1 MMCREAETVETLTVV
16 WHLRVDL
23 QHNDNTLM
31 KSASLPL
38 VRPRSTYESGA
49 AFECLVRRC
58 RRARERAPGIATVSL
73 HGALS
78 ASIARSTEEIR
89 AAAALVEARYA
100 ERGYRVVA
108 DEDQQETGITLIATE
123 GNAVLGTLTL
133 RFDGPHGL
141 GADESYGET
150 VDAVRRSGRDVCE
163 LTRLAVEPSADSRSV
178 LSALFGLAYVIGRHL
193 HGVTDVFVEV
203 NPRHAAFYR
212 RLFGFATAAGRKIC
226 PRVMAPAVLLHLELE
241 RLEEML
247 VESGVLSGAVP
258 DVGAPHALAA

>member
-1 MMCREAETVETLTVV
+1 MTCREAETVETLTIV

-31 KSASLPL
+31 KSPNLPL

-49 AFECLVRRC
+49 AFECLVRRR
-58 RRARERAPGIATVSL
+58 RRAREIAPVSL

-78 ASIARSTEEIR
+78 ASIARSPEEVR

-108 DEDQQETGITLIATE
+108 DDDQQETGITLIATE
-123 GNAVLGTLTL
+123 GDAVLGTLTL

-141 GADESYGET
+141 GADESYGEA

-212 RLFGFATAAGRKIC
+212 RMFGFATAAGRKIC
-226 PRVMAPAVLLHLELE
+226 PRVMAPAVLLRLELE

-247 VESGVLSGAVP
+247 ADSGVLGGVVLDASAR
-258 DVGAPHALAA
+258 HALAA